1 MTESDHELLM
11 WAAKA
16 AGYKVKWVDGAT
28 PFNYTGFLKED
39 PHLTHY
45 NDIPVQ
51 VHWNPLKD
59 SGQALEL
66 AVKLRLHISQQLSYV
81 AVMRPHGGPG
91 SHLLSWTEQYKDDPL
106 AATRRAIVCAAAEI
120 GENMK

>member
-1 MTESDHELLM
+1 MTETDRELLI

-66 AVKLRLHISQQLSYV
+66 AVKLGIIIEYRREIPACFAYHYNSNLEVVQRNDQLDPYV
-81 AVMRPHGGPG
+81 
-91 SHLLSWTEQYKDDPL
+91 
-106 AATRRAIVCAAAEI
+106 ATRRAIVRAAAEI
-120 GENMK
+120 GRNMI

>member
-1 MTESDHELLM
+1 MNAEDRELLE
-11 WAAKA
+11 WAARA
-16 AGYKVKWVDGAT
+16 AGYKVKWFDGAT
-28 PFNYTGFLKED
+28 RFNYTGFLKED

-66 AVKLRLHISQQLSYV
+66 AVKLNIDAGKPGMRLRIDW
-81 AVMRPHGGPG
+81 R
-91 SHLLSWTEQYKDDPL
+91 SWEDPY
-106 AATRRAIVCAAAEI
+106 AATRRAIVMAAAEI
-120 GENMK
+120 GKAMA